1 MIIGWIMKGALGP
14 FLNAGISVYREK
26 LQSVNSHEAKEAD
39 LAARWM
45 QADIREAELNQKSKS
60 EIRDRWYAP
69 ENLFAYGIA
78 LPYWFTVITLD
89 YLIFP
94 ALDIQHATGALKGDT
109 AVAMTMIMTFWLG
122 KRAVT
127 SVASIIAGAF
137 GKR

>member
-1 MIIGWIMKGALGP
+1 MWATILGFLSGPVIKLALGAYTEKLKATGQHENKVVELAAKTLELDAQEAR
-14 FLNAGISVYREK
+14 LNA
-26 LQSVNSHEAKEAD
+26 
-39 LAARWM
+39 
-45 QADIREAELNQKSKS
+45 QAKS

-69 ENLFAYGIA
+69 ENLFAYTIA
-78 LPYWFTVITLD
+78 LPYWFTVITMD

-94 ALDIQHATGALKGDT
+94 ALGIEHATGVLQGDT